1 MTIEKTSDAMIC
13 AVLRGD
19 TVAWPQD
26 ASEEFE
32 AKFVERA
39 AFHRVHLLLGGI
51 FGSAPWAVPW
61 PARVRERLDQLSHA
75 DTITE
80 MVRSREMVR
89 VLDALAAEGVSSL
102 LMKGTALAFTT
113 YASPNL
119 RPRGDTDFLIPKECR
134 ERAEKTLCR
143 LGYTRGA
150 RISGKLI
157 EYQAPY
163 FRENIHGVSNILDLH
178 WRVSN
183 RQSLAAAFDFDAL
196 ASRSVPVLDLGPNA
210 RALGPLDALLV
221 ACVHGPAHHD
231 EKDRPL
237 IWTYDVNL
245 LAEALSG
252 PEWEDLVRYAEEGG
266 IRQLCL
272 AALRE
277 SRERYGTCL
286 PESAIRALSGAK
298 GERSARLLD
307 PRRRDFLWE
316 DLASLDGWTDKIR
329 FLREA
334 AFPSPA
340 YLRQRYSIESHWML
354 PALYMHR
361 GISGIIRR
369 VRAQ

>member
-13 AVLRGD
+13 AALRGD
-19 TVAWPQD
+19 TVVWPQD
-26 ASEEFE
+26 ASGGFE

-51 FGSAPWAVPW
+51 FRSAPWALPW
-61 PARVRERLDQLSHA
+61 PAKVRDRLEQLSHA

-80 MVRSREMVR
+80 MVRSQEMVR

-119 RPRGDTDFLIPKECR
+119 RPRVDTDFLISEEYR
-134 ERAEKTLCR
+134 ERAERTLCR

-163 FRENIHGVSNILDLH
+163 FREDTHGVSNVLDLH

-183 RQSLAAAFDFDAL
+183 RQSLAVAFDFDEL

-210 RALGPLDALLV
+210 YALGPLDALLV
-221 ACVHGPAHHD
+221 ACIHGPAHHD

-237 IWTYDVNL
+237 IWTYDVYL

-252 PEWEDLVRYAEEGG
+252 PEWEDLVRCAEERG
-266 IRQLCL
+266 IRKLCL
-272 AALRE
+272 AALLE
-277 SRERYGTCL
+277 SRECYGTRV
-286 PESAIRALSGAK
+286 PESAIRALSGAT

-316 DLASLDGWTDKIR
+316 DLASLDGWTNKLR
-329 FLREA
+329 FLQEA

-340 YLRQRYSIESHWML
+340 YLRERYSIESHWML
-354 PALYMHR
+354 PALYVHR
-361 GISGIIRR
+361 GLSGIIRR
-369 VRAQ
+369 VRGQ